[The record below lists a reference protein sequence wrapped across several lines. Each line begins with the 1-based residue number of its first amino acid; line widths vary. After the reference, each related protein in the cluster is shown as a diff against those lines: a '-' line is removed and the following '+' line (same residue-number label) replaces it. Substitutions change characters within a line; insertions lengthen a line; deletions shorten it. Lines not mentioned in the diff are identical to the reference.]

1 MAAAAAAGLAP
12 YAARAEAARLAQLEA
27 LVAACVRDEG
37 FAVLCEDLE
46 GMWQRIGLDAR
57 R

>member
-1 MAAAAAAGLAP
+1 V
-12 YAARAEAARLAQLEA
+12 ARAETARLAQLEEM
-27 LVAACVRDEG
+27 VAACVRDEG

-46 GMWQRIGLDAR
+46 GLWQRIGLDMR

>member
-1 MAAAAAAGLAP
+1 M
-12 YAARAEAARLAQLEA
+12 
-27 LVAACVRDEG
+27 VAACVRDEG

-46 GMWQRIGLDAR
+46 GLWQRIGLDMR